1 MVHGRSICSVVE
13 EAGLGSGRGMLV
25 AARQS
30 RGCVA
35 ARALTARASTAPR
48 PGRGPSARALGGPA
62 APAAAAGEGVHV
74 VLTKRAAERL
84 LALQRMRKNP
94 ALHLRLAVEG
104 GGCSGFSY
112 IFTVEDASKPE
123 DRVFEHHGARLVVD
137 DVSLDLVKGSTV
149 DFTEDLIR
157 RSFEV
162 LNNPNAESGCG
173 CGASF
178 AAKQAAT

>member
-1 MVHGRSICSVVE
+1 
-13 EAGLGSGRGMLV
+13 MLAAA
-25 AARQS
+25 AARQARS
-30 RGCVA
+30 GGTTRAAA
-35 ARALTARASTAPR
+35 ARAAAAPR
-48 PGRGPSARALGGPA
+48 PGRGRGLLAHALGGPA
-62 APAAAAGEGVHV
+62 APAAAAPAAAAGEGVQM
-74 VLTKRAAERL
+74 VLSKRAAERL

-112 IFTVEDASKPE
+112 IFTVEDATKPE

-137 DVSLDLVKGSTV
+137 DISLDLVKGSTV
-149 DFTEDLIR
+149 DFTENLIR

-173 CGASF
+173 CGSSF
-178 AAKQAAT
+178 AAKQAAA